1 MTPYDIQNQF
11 ELVKQEVAKVIVGQ
25 YDVVDGTMLAL
36 FSHGHVLIEGP
47 PGLGKT
53 LLANVL
59 GRVLHCDNRRVQCT
73 PDLMPGDLVG
83 HSVFDMKEQRFI
95 YRKGPVFT
103 NILLADE
110 VNRATP
116 KTQSAMLECLQERQ
130 VTVDGKTYPIASPFV
145 TLATQNPLEYEGT
158 YPLPEAQVDRF
169 MFKLLVDYP
178 SQAEEAEILARYQAG
193 VDLFD
198 LDALGVQPI
207 LKGDTINAII
217 KACTQIGVRP
227 NVLEYISNIV
237 TKTRDWPGIAVGAS
251 PRASVA
257 LLMGARASA
266 ATRGRDYVTPD
277 DVLKIAPWALRH
289 RIKLTPDSVIHGTK
303 PDDVLQRIFDSVE
316 VPRG

>member
-1 MTPYDIQNQF
+1 MTPTEIQQKF
-11 ELVKQEVAKVIVGQ
+11 EMVREEVGKVIEGQ
-25 YDVVDGTMLAL
+25 HAVVEGTLLAL
-36 FSHGHVLIEGP
+36 FSHGHVLIEGA

-59 GRVLHCDNRRVQCT
+59 GRVLSCTFRRVQCT

-83 HSVFDMKEQRFI
+83 HSVFDMKEQRFVF
-95 YRKGPVFT
+95 RPGPVFT

-130 VTVDGKTYPIASPFV
+130 VTMDGKTYPIEQPFV

-169 MFKLLVDYP
+169 MFKLLIDYP
-178 SQAEEAEILARYQAG
+178 SQAEETKILERYERG

-198 LDALGVQPI
+198 MDALE
-207 LKGDTINAII
+207 
-217 KACTQIGVRP
+217 VRP
-227 NVLEYISNIV
+227 LLDRAAIMGMIDACKKISIQPKVIDYITRIV

-257 LLMGARASA
+257 LLMGGRACA
-266 ATRGRDYVTPD
+266 AVKGRDYVTPD
-277 DVLKIAPWALRH
+277 DILHIAPWALRH
-289 RIKLTPDSVIHGTK
+289 RIRLTPDAVIQEVTPDEILTK
-303 PDDVLQRIFDSVE
+303 IFDSVD

>member
-1 MTPYDIQNQF
+1 MTPSSIQQVF
-11 ELVKQEVAKVIVGQ
+11 ETVRNEMGKVIVGQ
-25 YDVVDGTMLAL
+25 DDLVEGVMLAL

-53 LLANVL
+53 LLVNTLATVL
-59 GRVLHCDNRRVQCT
+59 DCSNRRVQCT

-95 YRKGPVFT
+95 YKQGPVFT

-130 VTVDGKTYPIASPFV
+130 VSIDGKTYPIEPPFV

-169 MFKLLVDYP
+169 MFKLLADYP
-178 SQAEEAEILARYQAG
+178 SMAEETEILMRYQAG
-193 VDLFD
+193 KDLFNM
-198 LDALGVQPI
+198 AAMGVQKVADKQTI
-207 LKGDTINAII
+207 LTVIDS
-217 KACTQIGVRP
+217 CTQVEVAHR
-227 NVLEYISNIV
+227 VLEYIAAIV
-237 TKTRDWPGIAVGAS
+237 TKTREWPGISVGAS

-257 LLMGARASA
+257 LLMGARAA
-266 ATRGRDYVTPD
+266 AAVRGRDYVTPD
-277 DVLKIAPWALRH
+277 DVLRIAPWGLRH
-289 RIKLTPDSVIHGTK
+289 RIRLSPDSVIRGVQ
-303 PDDVLQRIFDSVE
+303 PDDVLAQLFDSIE
-316 VPRG
+316 VPRE

>member
-1 MTPYDIQNQF
+1 MTPYDIQKQF
-11 ELVKQEVAKVIVGQ
+11 ELVREEVAKVIVGQ
-25 YDVVDGTMLAL
+25 HEVVQGTMLAL
-36 FSHGHVLIEGP
+36 FAHGHVLLEGP

-59 GRVLHCDNRRVQCT
+59 GKVLACDYKRVQCT

-83 HSVFDMKEQRFI
+83 HSVFDMKEQRFV

-130 VTVDGKTYPIASPFV
+130 VTVDGKTYPISPPFV

-178 SQAEEAEILARYQAG
+178 SQKEETEILNRYEKG
-193 VDLFD
+193 IDLFD
-198 LDALGVQPI
+198 LDALGVQSVVQKSSI
-207 LKGDTINAII
+207 LAAID
-217 KACTQIGVRP
+217 ACKKIGIQP
-227 NVLEYISNIV
+227 NVIEFISQLV
-237 TKTRDWPGIAVGAS
+237 TKTRDWPGIAIGAS

-257 LLMGARASA
+257 ILMGARANA
-266 ATRGRDYVTPD
+266 ATQGRDYVTPD
-277 DVLKIAPWALRH
+277 DVLQIAPWALRH
-289 RIKLTPDSVIHGTK
+289 RIKLTPDSIIHETK
-303 PDDVLQRIFDSVE
+303 PDEVLSEIFASVE

>member
-1 MTPYDIQNQF
+1 MNPSEIQAGF
-11 ELVKQEVAKVIVGQ
+11 ERIRGEIGKAIVGQ
-25 YDVVDGTMLAL
+25 DDVVEGVMLAL
-36 FSHGHVLIEGP
+36 FAHGHVLIEGP

-53 LLANVL
+53 LLANAL
-59 GRVLHCDNRRVQCT
+59 GRALGCSFRRVQCT

-83 HSVFDMKEQRFI
+83 HSVFDMREQKFVFRP
-95 YRKGPVFT
+95 GPVFT

-130 VTVDGKTYPIASPFV
+130 VTMDATTYPIAPPFI
-145 TLATQNPLEYEGT
+145 TIATQNPLEYEGT

-169 MFKLLVDYP
+169 MFKLLIDYP
-178 SQAEEAEILARYQAG
+178 TQAEETRILERYERG

-198 LDALGVQPI
+198 LEALGVRPVLSRDEI
-207 LKGDTINAII
+207 LGVIA
-217 KACTQIGVRP
+217 ACKEVRAEAK
-227 NVLEYISNIV
+227 VLDYVARLV

-257 LLMGARASA
+257 MLMGGRACA
-266 ATRGRDYVTPD
+266 AIRGRDYVTPD
-277 DVLKIAPWALRH
+277 DVLHIARWALRH
-289 RIKLTPDSVIHGTK
+289 RVRLTPDAVIQETS
-303 PDDVLQRIFDSVE
+303 PDDILRRVFEAVE